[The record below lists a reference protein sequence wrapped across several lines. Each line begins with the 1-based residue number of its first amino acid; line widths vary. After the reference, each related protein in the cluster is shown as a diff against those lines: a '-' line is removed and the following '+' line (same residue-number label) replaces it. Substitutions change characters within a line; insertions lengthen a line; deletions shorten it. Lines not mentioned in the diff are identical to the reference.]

1 MKRLLIILLLILS
14 NVCRSYADA
23 PKEHRLLIVLDAS
36 DNMLGSWAE
45 NVNRY
50 QAASEFI
57 TRLAD
62 SIHAANPDVSIAIRA
77 YGHTF
82 PANYD
87 NCKDSRTEVIFGKN
101 NRIQIDLRLRD
112 IKPKGKPALT
122 FAIREIAKQ
131 DMNFAP
137 QSSHC
142 FSIIFVTASE
152 NTCDDDYCAY
162 TKSLLNT
169 DIVSN
174 KFVISLKDNE
184 RTRAQYDCLGRYL
197 PVTNIEEM
205 SAVIDTIKSYYET
218 GFVTKAEPEEK
229 IQKPIAEQENDPTIN
244 SYNTFKP
251 STDAGQKSY
260 LFFTSKLNAESI
272 ELFLQDGREF
282 KPYKE
287 VEITL
292 PMANKIIVTSGRYR
306 VTYTTKGE
314 NGVEKKIK
322 EFYVRLNKDN
332 NVDLD

>member
-1 MKRLLIILLLILS
+1 MKKALVILLLILS
-14 NVCRSYADA
+14 NVTNAYADA

-36 DNMLGSWAE
+36 ENMLGTWGE
-45 NVNRY
+45 NATRY

-57 TRLAD
+57 IRLAD
-62 SIHAANPDVSIAIRA
+62 SIHKTNPDVSIAIRA

-82 PANYD
+82 PATYN

-101 NRIQIDLRLRD
+101 NQIQIDLRLKD
-112 IKPKGKPALT
+112 IKPKGKPALS
-122 FAIREIAKQ
+122 FAIREIAEV

-142 FSIIFVTASE
+142 FSIIFVTAGE
-152 NTCDDDYCAY
+152 NSCDDEYCAY
-162 TKSLLNT
+162 TKSLLNSGV
-169 DIVSN
+169 VSN
-174 KFVISLKDNE
+174 KFVISMKDNE
-184 RTRAQYDCLGRYL
+184 RTQSQYACMGRYMA
-197 PVTNIEEM
+197 VTDIEKM
-205 SAVIDTIKSYYET
+205 TAAIDTIKLYYET
-218 GFVTKAEPEEK
+218 GFAKPVEIEEK

-251 STDAGQKSY
+251 STEVGKNSY
-260 LFFTSKLNAESI
+260 LLFTSKLDAQSI

-282 KPYKE
+282 KPYAAE
-287 VEITL
+287 VSL
-292 PMANKIIVTSGRYR
+292 PMPNKIIVTSGRYR

-314 NGVEKKIK
+314 AGVEKKIK

>member
-1 MKRLLIILLLILS
+1 
-14 NVCRSYADA
+14 
-23 PKEHRLLIVLDAS
+23 
-36 DNMLGSWAE
+36 MLGAWAE
-45 NVNRY
+45 NITRY

-62 SIHAANPDVSIAIRA
+62 SIYAANPEVSIAIRA

-101 NRIQIDLRLRD
+101 NRIQIDLRLKD
-112 IKPKGKPALT
+112 IKPKGKPALS
-122 FAIREIAKQ
+122 FAIKQIAEV

-162 TKSLLNT
+162 AKSLLNSNV
-169 DIVSN
+169 VSN
-174 KFVISLKDNE
+174 KFVISMKDNE
-184 RTRAQYDCLGRYL
+184 RMQTQFDCLGRYL
-197 PVTNIEEM
+197 PVTDIEKM
-205 SAVIDTIKSYYET
+205 TAAIDTIKTYYET
-218 GFVTKAEPEEK
+218 GFVIKADPEEK
-229 IQKPIAEQENDPTIN
+229 IQRPIAEQENDPTIN
-244 SYNTFKP
+244 SYNTFK
-251 STDAGQKSY
+251 STTDAGQKSY

-287 VEITL
+287 VEVNL
-292 PMANKIIVTSGRYR
+292 PMANKVIVTSGRYR

-314 NGVEKKIK
+314 AGVEKKIK